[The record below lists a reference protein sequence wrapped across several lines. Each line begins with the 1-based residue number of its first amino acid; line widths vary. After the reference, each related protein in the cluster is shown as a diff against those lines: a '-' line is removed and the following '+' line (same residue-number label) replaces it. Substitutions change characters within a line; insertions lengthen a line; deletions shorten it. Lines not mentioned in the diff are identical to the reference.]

1 MSSVDSFDP
10 GTPQKVAPQKVR
22 VAVVEDHLLQRTR
35 TVELLRAAGDL
46 QVVASVETLPDF
58 VSWLRGTPR
67 PDWPQLLVL
76 DLMVERGESA
86 DPALIER
93 LTKVM
98 SVLVLSALASPPL
111 VRAVLRAGVKGVVG
125 KRDSESDILGAV
137 HSVLDDEGWL
147 TPDLASV
154 IAGDPDRPK
163 LSIQEERA
171 MVLYASGLTLDAVAG
186 AIGVKPHTAKK
197 YLARVKAKYA
207 EIGRPVY
214 TKIDIARAAREDGF
228 FDRG

>member
-1 MSSVDSFDP
+1 MNSGDSLDHGMP
-10 GTPQKVAPQKVR
+10 HGEGPRKVR
-22 VAVVEDHLLQRTR
+22 VAVVEDHLLQRAR
-35 TVELLRAAGDL
+35 TVELLDSAGDL
-46 QVVASVETLPDF
+46 VVVASVETLPELF
-58 VSWLRGTPR
+58 RWLRETPR
-67 PDWPQLLVL
+67 PEWPQLVVL
-76 DLMVERGESA
+76 DLMVDRGESA

-111 VRAVLRAGVKGVVG
+111 VRAVLRAGVAGVVG
-125 KRDSESDILGAV
+125 KRDSESAILGAV
-137 HSVLDDEGWL
+137 HSVLDNESWL

-154 IAGDPDRPK
+154 IASDPERPK

-171 MVLYASGLTLDAVAG
+171 MVLYASGLTLDAVAA

-207 EIGRPVY
+207 GVGRPVY

-228 FDRG
+228 FERE